1 MSLDVFLQ
9 ILRALE
15 RLAAEVALVRLQRH
29 VNTDVRSD
37 VVSLDRRGAA
47 VAPLAGQVQVVGALA
62 TNVTLT
68 DVILNEVSTC
78 RNAYAVVARLVLRY
92 AQGFERKSDD
102 LRRVA
107 QQKGDARRNFATGR
121 QAGRQKS

>member
-1 MSLDVFLQ
+1 VSLDVFLQ

-15 RLAAEVALVRLQRH
+15 RLAAEVAFVRLQRH

-68 DVILNEVSTC
+68 DVILM
-78 RNAYAVVARLVLRY
+78 
-92 AQGFERKSDD
+92 KSVHVGTHMLWSLDWC
-102 LRRVA
+102 
-107 QQKGDARRNFATGR
+107 
-121 QAGRQKS
+121 